1 MSHPEIR
8 VQYDAI
14 NAVIAAAQEIL
25 IKSAPVADEGVE
37 VIEDALIEAIELRS
51 LLLIDPG
58 IGADRA
64 EKAGGERRIDAF
76 EQLQE
81 DQTDRVSVGEE
92 LIAARV
98 GELGD
103 EPFGAEL

>member
-1 MSHPEIR
+1 MFAFGCLLRRFET
-8 VQYDAI
+8 
-14 NAVIAAAQEIL
+14 NG
-25 IKSAPVADEGVE
+25 ADEGVE
-37 VIEDALIEAIELRS
+37 IIDDALIEAIELGS

-58 IGADRA
+58 IAADRA

-103 EPFGAEL
+103 EPCGAEL